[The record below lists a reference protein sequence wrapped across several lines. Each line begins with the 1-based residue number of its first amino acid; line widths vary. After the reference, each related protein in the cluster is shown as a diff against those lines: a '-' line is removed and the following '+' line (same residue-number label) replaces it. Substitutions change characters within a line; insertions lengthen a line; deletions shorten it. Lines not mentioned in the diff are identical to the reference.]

1 MRNFDYLK
9 DLDGL
14 QGLYKMCHA
23 AEEAQR
29 TDPDVSVFHARRA
42 LEFIVHEIYTLKH
55 ISYDPHDPLLDL
67 MTGEP
72 FVSFVA
78 NDQLIKAAHY
88 IRKIGN
94 HGVHQGGV
102 KTSESFFT
110 LLNLYNVIG
119 SILLKLQVIEALAP
133 FDKTLIPHTG
143 TFVPHTTSVK
153 AEPIHEV
160 PVLQVPDEVVAA
172 PVPID
177 FHTDFTEAE
186 TRKFFIDLLLRE
198 AGWEVLTK
206 DGVILPGK
214 ACIEVE
220 IEGMPNEN
228 HVGYADYV
236 LFGSNGK
243 PLAVVEAK
251 RTSKDA
257 AVGRHQ
263 AELYA
268 EGLEKKYGMRPVIY
282 YTNGYQTFVIDR
294 LGYPPREVVGF
305 HTQADLE
312 LLHLRQGRE
321 AMHDLH
327 IQDAITNRE
336 YQKRAIR
343 AVCEHLNSMHRRAL
357 LVMATGTGK
366 TRVSISL
373 VDVLMRNGWVKRVLF
388 LADRN
393 ALVNQAAKNFGKL
406 LPSATIT
413 RLSENNHPDLNA
425 RIVFSTYQTM
435 IGYIDR
441 EEKDFSIGRFDLI
454 IVDEAHRSVYG
465 RYTAIFDYFDSL
477 LVGLTATPR
486 DEVDRSTYD
495 LFGLESGEPN
505 FAYEYEEAIAD
516 GYLVD
521 FNPISRT
528 TNILKNGIRYD
539 SLSAEE
545 KEQLEAVWKY
555 EAATASLDIDA
566 DIRARNIKSN
576 EIFKYIFNLGTID
589 KVLADVMLNG
599 LKVQQ
604 GDLIGKTIIF
614 AYNHKHAE
622 MIVKRFYRLY
632 PNYGPDFCVLI
643 DNTVNYA
650 QDLINKFEV
659 RNQLP
664 QIAVSV
670 DMLDT
675 GIDVP
680 DILNLVFFKPVHSYI
695 KFWQMIGRGT
705 RLSPHIFDLEI
716 HKKEFYLFDWCGNLE
731 FFGAHPEG
739 HAVHAQLTLTE
750 RLFGFR
756 LDLAHCLQHS
766 KYQKDAEAKPLHD
779 TLKKQLHNQIL
790 ELNDHHIAV
799 RKHIKVVDHYR
810 QPEAWTDLT
819 APDVVELKTVLGPL
833 LNVDPSNEG
842 AKKFDVLILYIQLSL
857 VNPDIYAGHTCDK
870 VVTIAQALQ
879 EKASI
884 PQVMAKMD
892 LIQHIC
898 RPQYWEH
905 LSLGSLEHVRLEL
918 RDLVQFLSGTQSPT
932 FTVNISDTVEI
943 KEAPTVYHPHISY
956 RQRVMDYLAENQDLP
971 IIHKIQHIEQLD
983 RNDIL
988 TLERIFWKELGTKED
1003 YEKYVEGGHLLC
1015 GDRVAAFLRAQVGVD
1030 RQAALDKFSTFL
1042 STNSLNSLQEEYLKT
1057 IITYVCQNGD
1067 ITKETLINESPF
1079 DDYNLF
1085 EVFGENIASI
1095 AQYVDALHNSITV
1108 A

>member
-14 QGLYKMCHA
+14 KELYERCHA

-29 TDPDVSVFHARRA
+29 TDPDVSVFQARRA
-42 LEFIVHEIYTLKH
+42 LEFIVHEIYKLKN
-55 ISYDPHDPLLDL
+55 ISYDPHDPLLNL
-67 MTGEP
+67 LTGEP

-78 NDQLIKAAHY
+78 NDQLMRAAHY
-88 IRKIGN
+88 VRKIGN

-102 KTSESFFT
+102 KTRESFFT
-110 LLNLYNVIG
+110 VLNLYNLVG
-119 SILLKLQVIEALAP
+119 AILLKLQVIDELKP
-133 FDKTLIPHTG
+133 FDKDLIPSG
-143 TFVPHTTSVK
+143 GVFVPRTKPQTVK
-153 AEPIHEV
+153 EEPEV
-160 PVLQVPDEVVAA
+160 HVLQVPEEVLAA
-172 PVPID
+172 PAPVV
-177 FHTDFTEAE
+177 FNNDFTEAE

-198 AGWEVLTK
+198 AGWEVLTT
-206 DGVILPGK
+206 DGAVLPGK
-214 ACIEVE
+214 ACVEVE
-220 IEGMPNEN
+220 IEGMPNQSQ
-228 HVGYADYV
+228 VGYADYV
-236 LFGSNGK
+236 LFGANGK

-251 RTSKDA
+251 RTSKDP

-268 EGLEKKYGMRPVIY
+268 EGLEKKYGVRPVIY
-282 YTNGYQTFVIDR
+282 YTNGYQTFIIDR
-294 LGYPPREVVGF
+294 LGYPPRETVGF
-305 HTQADLE
+305 HTEADLE
-312 LLHLRQGRE
+312 LLLQRQGRE
-321 AMHDLH
+321 AIKDLH

-343 AVCEHLNSMHRRAL
+343 SVCEHLNTLHRRAL

-366 TRVSISL
+366 TRVAISL
-373 VDVLMRNGWVKRVLF
+373 VDVLMRNNWIKRVLF

-406 LPSATIT
+406 LPAATVT
-413 RLSENNHPDLNA
+413 KLSENSNPDLNA

-454 IVDEAHRSVYG
+454 IIDEAHRSVYG
-465 RYTAIFDYFDSL
+465 KYTAIFDYFDSL

-505 FAYEYEEAIAD
+505 FAYEYEEAVKD

-521 FNPISRT
+521 FNPIART
-528 TNILKNGIRYD
+528 TGILKNGIRYD
-539 SLSAEE
+539 SLSPEE
-545 KEQLEAVWKY
+545 KEQLEQVWKY
-555 EAATASLDIDA
+555 EAAQADLDLDA
-566 DIRARNIKSN
+566 GLHARNINSS

-589 KVLADVMLNG
+589 KVLADLMQNG

-604 GDLIGKTIIF
+604 GDRIGKTIIF

-622 MIVKRFYRLY
+622 LIVERFHYLY
-632 PNYGPDFCVLI
+632 PHLGADFCVLI

-650 QDLINKFEV
+650 QDLINKLEV
-659 RNQLP
+659 RNKLP

-705 RLSPHIFDLEI
+705 RLSPDIFDLGQD
-716 HKKEFYLFDWCGNLE
+716 KQEFYLFDWCGNLE

-739 HAVHAQLTLTE
+739 HAVHPQISLTE

-756 LDLAHCLQHS
+756 LDLAHILQHAE
-766 KYQKDAEAKPLHD
+766 YQKDPEAKKLHD
-779 TLKKQLHNQIL
+779 ELKTRLQQQVIQ
-790 ELNDHHIAV
+790 LNDHHIAV
-799 RKHIKVVDHYR
+799 RKHIKEVDHYR
-810 QPEAWTDLT
+810 KLEAWTDLT
-819 APDVVELKTVLGPL
+819 APDVLELKTVFGPL
-833 LNVDPSNEG
+833 LSVDPSNEG
-842 AKKFDVLILYIQLSL
+842 AKKFDALLLYLQLSL
-857 VNPDIYAGHTCDK
+857 VNPEIYAGHTREK
-870 VVTIAQALQ
+870 VVGIAQALQ

-898 RPQYWEH
+898 RPQYWEQ
-905 LSLGSLEHVRLEL
+905 LSLGRLEYVRLEL
-918 RDLVQFLSGTQSPT
+918 RDLIQFLSGGSHPT
-932 FTVNISDTVEI
+932 FTVNITDTVEV
-943 KEAPTVYHPHISY
+943 KEAPEVYHPHVSY
-956 RQRVMDYLAENQDLP
+956 RQRVLDYLAENKDLP
-971 IIHKIQHIEQLD
+971 VIRKIQRIEQLD

-988 TLERIFWKELGTKED
+988 TLERIFWKDLGSKED
-1003 YEKYVEGGHLLC
+1003 YEKFVKNGNLLC
-1015 GDRVAAFLRAQVGVD
+1015 GDRVAAFLRAQVGID
-1030 RQAALDKFSTFL
+1030 RQAAVEKLSSFL
-1042 STNSLNSLQEEYLKT
+1042 STNNLNSRQEEFLKC

-1067 ITKETLINESPF
+1067 ITKETLVNESPF
-1079 DDYNLF
+1079 DEFNIFDI
-1085 EVFGENIASI
+1085 FGEKLSGV